1 MSLKLN
7 VGICKKI
14 SQPDFGSLSATCSV
28 EVALDPSLIFND
40 VAGFDIRVKQA
51 YAACLYRAIRTA

>member
-14 SQPDFGSLSATCSV
+14 AQPDFRSLGACCSV

-40 VAGFDIRVKQA
+40 VAGFHIRVNQA
-51 YAACLYRAIRTA
+51 YAARRRGGRRRA